1 MYRRVLLCYD
11 GRRESRD
18 ALRQGGELAAGLNAE
33 THVLLVAG
41 VTYAAAA
48 YAATTE
54 VQFEAEKAACEK
66 ILQEGLQWLRD
77 RGVEAKP
84 HVVFGSP
91 IDVIPRIAHELKVD
105 LIVVGHIARTP
116 FARWWAGPENASLLD
131 RVRCGVLV
139 TVA

>member
-18 ALRQGGELAAGLNAE
+18 ALRQGGELAAAMHAE
-33 THVLLVAG
+33 THVLLVSG
-41 VTYAAAA
+41 VTYSASA

-54 VQFEAEKAACEK
+54 VQFEAEKAGCEK
-66 ILQEGLQWLRD
+66 ILEQGLRWLRD
-77 RGVEAKP
+77 RGIEPTP
-84 HVVFGSP
+84 HVVFGVP
-91 IDVIPRIAHELKVD
+91 IEVIPRVARELNID
-105 LIVVGHIARTP
+105 LIVVGHVARTP

-131 RVRCGVLV
+131 RVRCSVLV